1 MAYTPRLSLKSSQT
15 LRRIAWAM
23 DKPMTQT
30 LETLV
35 IGMPMFMDRE
45 RICSKCRDKSLCR
58 DCLFSERNHKICPK
72 TFQ

>member
-1 MAYTPRLSLKSSQT
+1 
-15 LRRIAWAM
+15 M

-45 RICSKCRDKSLCR
+45 RICSKCRDKSLCH
-58 DCLFSERNHKICPK
+58 DCLFSDQNHKVCGKLI
-72 TFQ
+72 Q